1 MVFFTSHKSWLVFF
15 RFLEVLNLGI
25 KSVKIFF
32 NLKQVSNTGKLSL
45 NLTETNFTIFYPR
58 QKKINVTVP
67 LVMEYYI

>member
-15 RFLEVLNLGI
+15 RNLEVLNLGI